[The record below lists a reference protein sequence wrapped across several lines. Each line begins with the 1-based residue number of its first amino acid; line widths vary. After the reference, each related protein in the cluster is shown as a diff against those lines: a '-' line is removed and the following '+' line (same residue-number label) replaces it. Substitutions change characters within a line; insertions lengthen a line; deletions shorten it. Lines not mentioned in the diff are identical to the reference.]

1 MYKHTICILWNAFL
15 ERHTNVSILDLEF
28 VSFDPWSRHL
38 AGAGNIIR
46 VNID

>member
-1 MYKHTICILWNAFL
+1 MHPV
-15 ERHTNVSILDLEF
+15 ERFFGKTHQRVSILDLEF